1 MLARRARIFKA
12 RGATEATR
20 GGTLPTAR
28 RLLLYV
34 GAWTL
39 VGLLFGS
46 QAVVYSLYSG
56 APRVALPL
64 ASALADWY
72 VWALLTPL
80 ILWLGRRF
88 PLVRAGWWWRSLP
101 VLFVASLVFTAV
113 KIALRTG
120 LGELLPGLPTM
131 PLRVVILAQFHI
143 QVATFWVILGIGA
156 AFEYYAKFREREL
169 RASQLESR
177 LAQAQLEVLR
187 MQLQPHFLF
196 NTLHTISA
204 FMQEGEIEAADRMI
218 SRLSDLLRLALESS
232 GAQEVPLRQEMDFL
246 QRYLEIQQIRFQ
258 DQLRVSLDV
267 PDDLLNA
274 CVPSLILQPLV
285 ENAIKHGV
293 TPRAEGGEVTVTVG
307 REQSVLRVAVRD
319 DGPGLSAS
327 GARAA
332 NGGGVGLANTQARLA
347 QLYGDRHRF
356 SVANHP
362 DGGVLVELSIPLRI
376 AAPLRSD

>member
-1 MLARRARIFKA
+1 M
-12 RGATEATR
+12 G
-20 GGTLPTAR
+20 PTAR
-28 RLLLYV
+28 RVLFYI

-46 QAVVYSLYSG
+46 QAVLYSLYTG
-56 APRVALPL
+56 APRVVLPL

-72 VWALLTPL
+72 MWALLTPA
-80 ILWLGRRF
+80 ILALGRRY

-101 VLFVASLVFTAV
+101 ALFVAGLVITAI
-113 KIALRTG
+113 KIALRAG
-120 LGELLPGLPTM
+120 LGQLVPGLPTM
-131 PLRVVILAQFHI
+131 PLRVVVLAQFHI

-177 LAQAQLEVLR
+177 LAQAQLDVLR
-187 MQLQPHFLF
+187 TQLQPHFLF

-218 SRLSDLLRLALESS
+218 SRLSDLLRLALESA

-246 QRYLEIQQIRFQ
+246 ARYVEIQQIRFQ
-258 DQLRVSLDV
+258 DQLRVALDV
-267 PDDLLNA
+267 PDELLDA
-274 CVPSLILQPLV
+274 YVPSLILQPLV

-293 TPRAEGGEVTVTVG
+293 TRRAEGGEVTLTVA
-307 REQSVLRVAVRD
+307 RENGALRVTVRD
-319 DGPGLSAS
+319 DGPGLPSTGLSPHS
-327 GARAA
+327 GS
-332 NGGGVGLANTQARLA
+332 GVGLSNTRARLE

-356 SVANHP
+356 SVGNHP
-362 DGGVLVELSIPLRI
+362 DGGVLVELSIPLR
-376 AAPLRSD
+376 AASQG

>member
-1 MLARRARIFKA
+1 ML
-12 RGATEATR
+12 
-20 GGTLPTAR
+20 
-28 RLLLYV
+28 
-34 GAWTL
+34 
-39 VGLLFGS
+39 
-46 QAVVYSLYSG
+46 YSLYSG
-56 APRVALPL
+56 TPRVALPL

-101 VLFVASLVFTAV
+101 VLFVASLVFTVV
-113 KIALRTG
+113 KIALRAG
-120 LGELLPGLPTM
+120 LGELLPGVPTM
-131 PLRVVILAQFHI
+131 RLQVVILAQFHI

-177 LAQAQLEVLR
+177 LAQAQLDVLR

-218 SRLSDLLRLALESS
+218 SRLSDLLRLALESA

-246 QRYLEIQQIRFQ
+246 HRYLEIQQIRFQ
-258 DQLRVSLDV
+258 DQLRVRLEV
-267 PDDLLNA
+267 PDELLDA

-293 TPRAEGGEVTVTVG
+293 TPRAEGGEVTVTVS
-307 REQSVLRVAVRD
+307 REQDVLRVTVRD

-327 GARAA
+327 GARSATC
-332 NGGGVGLANTQARLA
+332 GGVGLANTQARLA

-362 DGGVLVELSIPLRI
+362 AGGVLVELSIPLRM
-376 AAPLRSD
+376 SGS

>member
-1 MLARRARIFKA
+1 MH
-12 RGATEATR
+12 
-20 GGTLPTAR
+20 PTAR
-28 RLLLYV
+28 RILLYV

-46 QAVVYSLYSG
+46 QAVLYSLYTG
-56 APRVALPL
+56 TPRVVLPL

-72 VWALLTPL
+72 TWAVLTPA
-80 ILWLGRRF
+80 ILALGRWF
-88 PLVRAGWWWRSLP
+88 PLVRPGWWWRSVPPL
-101 VLFVASLVFTAV
+101 LVASLVVTAV
-113 KIALRTG
+113 KIALRAG
-120 LGELLPGLPTM
+120 LGVLFPELPTM
-131 PLRVVILAQFHI
+131 QARVVVLAQFHI

-218 SRLSDLLRLALESS
+218 TRLSDLLRLALESA
-232 GAQEVPLRQEMDFL
+232 GEQEVPLRQEMDFL
-246 QRYLEIQQIRFQ
+246 GRYLEIQQIRFQ
-258 DQLRVSLDV
+258 DQLRVTLAV
-267 PDDLLNA
+267 PDDLLDVR
-274 CVPSLILQPLV
+274 VPSLILQPLV

-293 TPRAEGGEVTVTVG
+293 TPRARGGEV
-307 REQSVLRVAVRD
+307 SVAIARNDGTLRVTVRD
-319 DGPGLSAS
+319 DGPGLT
-327 GARAA
+327 GAAMR
-332 NGGGVGLANTQARLA
+332 NGGGGVGLANTRARLE

-356 SVANHP
+356 SVGNHP
-362 DGGVLVELSIPLRI
+362 DGGALVEMTIPAR
-376 AAPLRSD
+376 

>member
-1 MLARRARIFKA
+1 M
-12 RGATEATR
+12 
-20 GGTLPTAR
+20 PTAR
-28 RLLLYV
+28 RVLFYI

-46 QAVVYSLYSG
+46 QAVLYSLYTG
-56 APRVALPL
+56 TPRVTLPL

-72 VWALLTPL
+72 MWALLTPA
-80 ILWLGRRF
+80 ILALGRRF
-88 PLVRAGWWWRSLP
+88 PLVRGGWWWRSLP

-113 KIALRTG
+113 KIALRAG
-120 LGELLPGLPTM
+120 LGQLIPALPTM
-131 PLRVVILAQFHI
+131 PLRVVVLAQFHI

-232 GAQEVPLRQEMDFL
+232 GAHEVPLRQEMDFL
-246 QRYLEIQQIRFQ
+246 KRYLEIQQIRFQ
-258 DQLRVSLDV
+258 DQLRVGLDV
-267 PDDLLNA
+267 PDELLDA
-274 CVPSLILQPLV
+274 CIPSLILQPLV

-293 TPRAEGGEVTVTVG
+293 TARAEGGTVTLAVA
-307 REQSVLRVAVRD
+307 REHDTLRVTIRD
-319 DGPGLSAS
+319 DGPGLSAG
-327 GARAA
+327 GARTAS
-332 NGGGVGLANTQARLA
+332 GSGVGLANTRARLE

-362 DGGVLVELSIPLRI
+362 DGGVLAELSIPLR
-376 AAPLRSD
+376 LDSRS